1 MKASYCTI
9 LALCLLSLAGVTL
22 SAQNINSIP
31 WAEFFDTT
39 EFPNLPSGWSSIVQ
53 FDQTYPVDGV
63 EITDEH
69 CLTPPHS
76 IFLYNYLDENAVVLL
91 VSPQL
96 DPSLPLNQIRC
107 RFNLRGYYQDL
118 LQVGFLSD
126 PADPATFTAIGS
138 FDGLPAPNWKECLV
152 NFYGQA
158 DLGRY
163 FAFKHGGCLN
173 PLIMYLDNVRF
184 EWMPANDLAAVELTG
199 SQTPTQGAGS
209 VYTVRVQN
217 NGTTPQSGYQ
227 VILEDG
233 AGTLIDS
240 QLGIPLQPNQSAD
253 FDLVWAPDHSGPD
266 QIRGRVVQAGDE
278 DSVNNPTQLL
288 AVEVNPAGVHTIT
301 AGTGAYTGKVP
312 IDFYWRT
319 SIYET
324 LYYPEDLP
332 NFNGDIT
339 ALRFHFDFVSTI
351 LQKPIRLWLGTTN
364 LPDLSA
370 GWIPSTELTLVF
382 DGPVDIDGGDQDE
395 ITFNLI
401 QPFAYNGEGNL
412 VLMALRPRDT
422 EYFMSLDDF
431 YCQSFGRYRSRKAQD
446 DVSYY
451 DTANPPLA
459 GVTLNGEYPLTT
471 FIFEPAAVSA
481 PNDLPGPA
489 SPRLQIYPNPFN
501 PSATISYTLPEAG
514 PVELSIYNLKGQLV
528 KTLADGTQTYGNHSA
543 VWDGRDRFGGEAS
556 SGIYLCRLKTPFFTV
571 FQRMVIMK

>member
-9 LALCLLSLAGVTL
+9 LALCLLSLAGATL
-22 SAQNINSIP
+22 GAQNINSIP
-31 WAEFFDTT
+31 WGEFFDTT
-39 EFPNLPSGWSSIVQ
+39 QFPNLPPGWSSIVQ

-69 CLTPPHS
+69 CLTQPHS
-76 IFLYNYLDENAVVLL
+76 VFLYNYLDENAVVLL

-138 FDGLPAPNWKECLV
+138 FDGVPEPNWTECLV
-152 NFYGQA
+152 NFHGQA

-163 FAFKHGGCLN
+163 FAFKHGGAPN

-184 EWMPANDLAAVELTG
+184 EWMPANDLAAIELIG
-199 SQTPTQGAGS
+199 NQTPTQSAGS

-217 NGTTPQSGYQ
+217 NGTTPQSAYQ

-233 AGTLIDS
+233 VGTLIAS
-240 QLGIPLQPNQSAD
+240 QPGTPLQPNQSAD
-253 FDLVWAPDHSGPD
+253 FNLVWTPLNPGPD
-266 QIRGRVVQAGDE
+266 QIRGRVVLAGDE
-278 DSVNNPTQLL
+278 DSVNDPTQLL
-288 AVEVNPAGVHTIT
+288 ALEVNPAGVHSIT

-339 ALRFHFDFVSTI
+339 ALRFPLDFVSTI

-382 DGPVDIDGGDQDE
+382 DGLVDIDGGDQDE
-395 ITFNLI
+395 LTFNLI

-412 VLMALRPRDT
+412 VLMALRPRDSV
-422 EYFMSLDDF
+422 YFMSLDDF

-451 DTANPPLA
+451 DPANPPLA

-471 FIFEPAAVSA
+471 FIFEPAAVST
-481 PNDLPGPA
+481 PNDLPGPP

-514 PVELSIYNLKGQLV
+514 PVKISVHNLKGQLV
-528 KTLADGTQTYGNHSA
+528 KTLADAWQPAGDREIAWNGDDTS
-543 VWDGRDRFGGEAS
+543 GRQLAS
-556 SGIYLCRLKTPFFTV
+556 GLYFCRLETAGTV
-571 FQRMVIMK
+571 LVGKLMLVK